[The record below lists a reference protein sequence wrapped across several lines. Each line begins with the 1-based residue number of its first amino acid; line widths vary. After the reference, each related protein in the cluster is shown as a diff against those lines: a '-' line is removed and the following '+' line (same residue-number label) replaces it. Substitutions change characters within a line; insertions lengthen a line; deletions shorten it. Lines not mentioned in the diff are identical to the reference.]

1 MTKSK
6 SHQERAVF
14 RSGRTPEFYRK
25 FIASFRSSGMT
36 LSDYCRMH
44 HVGQNSFHKYSK
56 AQALSPR
63 HLPTIH
69 RVPKLVRLVPKA
81 EPILSPSPV
90 EIILPGGAIIRLAEL
105 NASMLLMLHPILCS
119 SVAQ

>member
-56 AQALSPR
+56 AQVLLPR
-63 HLPTIH
+63 HVPTIQSA
-69 RVPKLVRLVPKA
+69 PKLVRLVPKA
-81 EPILSPSPV
+81 EPTFSTSPV
-90 EIILPGGAIIRLAEL
+90 EILLPSGAIIRLAEL
-105 NASMLLMLHPILCS
+105 NESMLLILRPILFS
-119 SVAQ
+119 NLVQ